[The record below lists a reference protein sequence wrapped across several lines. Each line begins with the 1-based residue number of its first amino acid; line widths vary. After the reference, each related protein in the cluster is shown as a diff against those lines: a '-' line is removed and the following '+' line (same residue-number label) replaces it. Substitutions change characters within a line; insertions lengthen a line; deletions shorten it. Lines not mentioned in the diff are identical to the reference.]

1 MKLTPDRPSWTI
13 QASFS
18 TNQGPFHWRN
28 RFLRIEELKR
38 IQTFPDDYV
47 LVGEMK
53 DQWRQIGNA
62 VPVKMANILAKSI
75 RETYFNGKE

>member
-1 MKLTPDRPSWTI
+1 M
-13 QASFS
+13 
-18 TNQGPFHWRN
+18 
-28 RFLRIEELKR
+28 RIEELKR